1 MIETYYKKVGM
12 KYVPVS
18 MYDTDFDNA
27 FSEGCTLVVTLPGH
41 SIRKYNIDPEFA
53 PLIAAATFSRD
64 AISKSLRK
72 GLEMRP
78 SQQPITVEQNLA
90 WIKLS
95 EAFGDECHPLQFP
108 SIYEAV
114 ECGLAALVNEA
125 ATKLKNPAVKA
136 AYDNFMLVYS
146 LTK

>member
-1 MIETYYKKVGM
+1 MIETFYKKVGR

-18 MYDTDFDNA
+18 MYDPSFDGS
-27 FSEGCTLVVTLPGH
+27 FSNGCTLVVVTPNY

-53 PLIAAATFSRD
+53 PLIAAATFARD
-64 AISKSLRK
+64 AISKSLRDS
-72 GLEMRP
+72 LDARP
-78 SQQPITVEQNLA
+78 SKTPITEQQREA

-95 EAFGDECHPLQFP
+95 EAFGEECHPLQYP

-114 ECGLAALVNEA
+114 ECGLNALVNEA
-125 ATKLKNPAVKA
+125 ANTLKNPTVKT
-136 AYDNFMLVYS
+136 AYDNFMMVYQ

>member
-1 MIETYYKKVGM
+1 MIETYYKKVGI

-18 MYDTDFDNA
+18 MYDTNFDNS

-64 AISKSLRK
+64 AISKALRK

-78 SQQPITVEQNLA
+78 SQQPITEEQKLA

-108 SIYEAV
+108 SIYDAV
-114 ECGLAALVNEA
+114 ESGLNALVKEA
-125 ATKLKNPAVKA
+125 AKRLENPAVKA
-136 AYDNFMLVYS
+136 AYDNFMLVYQ
-146 LTK
+146 LTE